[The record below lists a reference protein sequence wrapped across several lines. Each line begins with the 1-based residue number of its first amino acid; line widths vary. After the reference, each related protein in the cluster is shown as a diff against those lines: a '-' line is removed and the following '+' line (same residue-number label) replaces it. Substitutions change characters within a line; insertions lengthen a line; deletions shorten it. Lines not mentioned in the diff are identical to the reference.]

1 MVSQPQPRRTLNTY
15 NDGRPYTP
23 ARGRYARRDR
33 VEDYACSVHPVVE
46 GFPTAGEFQRMI
58 VRELKIR
65 CYSPKTL
72 KTYKNALCAFLR
84 WFGAK
89 PHKVSREDVRNYLEL
104 LGDGGASSSWIS
116 VQLSVIRTVFDK
128 MCGRRVTL
136 GLMTPRRPKR
146 LPVVPSRQEVV
157 RILKAAISLRDK
169 LLIGLMYA
177 AGLRVSEVVR
187 LCWRDL
193 DFDRRV
199 INVWQGKGRTDRL
212 VTLPVSFEPLL
223 RELAKNA
230 ESGDFLFPGDRK
242 GRYIAPRTAQRA
254 VQRAVRL
261 AGVGKRITPHS
272 FRHGFACHLLENDT
286 DIRFIQ
292 QLLGHVRLETTRI
305 YTKVAVLKDKP
316 VVSPLDRLLLKDEP
330 PSSSEPKAP
339 VGRMRLEMQLRP
351 PLATHVPTA
360 DVTIVIVNEQQ
371 PIRLTGVVVQESRP
385 GWVTL
390 EVPPTEAWEEGLSG
404 LSAQQRQ
411 RIESPEFYET
421 LQRHIGHRF
430 LALIK

>member
-1 MVSQPQPRRTLNTY
+1 M
-15 NDGRPYTP
+15 
-23 ARGRYARRDR
+23 
-33 VEDYACSVHPVVE
+33 
-46 GFPTAGEFQRMI
+46 
-58 VRELKIR
+58 
-65 CYSPKTL
+65 
-72 KTYKNALCAFLR
+72 
-84 WFGAK
+84 
-89 PHKVSREDVRNYLEL
+89 
-104 LGDGGASSSWIS
+104 
-116 VQLSVIRTVFDK
+116 QLSVIRTVFDR
-128 MCGRRVTL
+128 MCGRQVTL

-146 LPVVPSRQEVV
+146 LPVVPSREEVV
-157 RILKAAISLRDK
+157 RILKAAFSLRDK

-177 AGLRVSEVVR
+177 AGLRVGEVVR

-212 VTLPVSFEPLL
+212 VTLPLSFEPLL

-230 ESGDFLFPGDRK
+230 GPGDFLFPGDRK

-272 FRHGFACHLLENDT
+272 FRHGFACHLLEDDT

-305 YTKVAVLKDKP
+305 YTRVAVLKDKP
-316 VVSPLDRLLLKDEP
+316 VVSPLDRLLLKDGP
-330 PSSSEPKAP
+330 LSSSEPKAS

-351 PLATHVPTA
+351 PLATRVPTA
-360 DVTIVIVNEQQ
+360 DVTIMILNNQQ
-371 PIRLTGVVVQESRP
+371 PVCLHGVVVQEARP
-385 GWVTL
+385 GWITL
-390 EVPPTEAWEEGLSG
+390 EIPPIEAWEELLSV
-404 LSAQQRQ
+404 LSSARRE

-421 LQRHIGHRF
+421 LQRHIGRQF
-430 LALIK
+430 LALLK

>member
-1 MVSQPQPRRTLNTY
+1 
-15 NDGRPYTP
+15 
-23 ARGRYARRDR
+23 
-33 VEDYACSVHPVVE
+33 VEDYVCGVHPVVE
-46 GFPTAGEFQRMI
+46 GFPSAGEFQRKI

-65 CYSPKTL
+65 CYRPKTL

-104 LGDGGASSSWIS
+104 LVDGGASSSWVS

-128 MCGRRVTL
+128 MCGRQVTL

-146 LPVVPSRQEVV
+146 LPVVPSREEVV
-157 RILKAAISLRDK
+157 RILKAATSLRDK

-187 LCWRDL
+187 LCWRDV

-230 ESGDFLFPGDRK
+230 EPGDFLFPGDRK

-261 AGVGKRITPHS
+261 AGIGKRITPHS
-272 FRHGFACHLLENDT
+272 FRHGFACHLLEDDT

-316 VVSPLDRLLLKDEP
+316 VVSPLDRLLLNDER

-339 VGRMRLEMQLRP
+339 VGRMRLELQLRP
-351 PLATHVPTA
+351 PLATRVPTA
-360 DVTIVIVNEQQ
+360 DVKIVIVNNQQ
-371 PIRLTGVVVQESRP
+371 PVRLPGVVVQEARP
-385 GWVTL
+385 GWITL
-390 EVPPTEAWEEGLSG
+390 EVPPIEAWEEPLSV
-404 LSAQQRQ
+404 LSSSQRQ

-421 LQRHIGHRF
+421 LQRHIGRRF
-430 LALIK
+430 LALIN